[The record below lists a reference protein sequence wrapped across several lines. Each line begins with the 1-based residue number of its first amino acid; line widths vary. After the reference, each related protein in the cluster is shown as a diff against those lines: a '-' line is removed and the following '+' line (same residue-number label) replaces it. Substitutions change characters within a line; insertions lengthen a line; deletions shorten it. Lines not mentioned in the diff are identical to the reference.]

1 MPESLYKFMNQK
13 IGLSSWDNST
23 FILFRRSDQIV
34 RKYNALGLSTSI
46 LIDLIQKGC
55 RLIVVKIDDQARYKI
70 SPKDWL
76 EKGIIDKLSPHQDPH
91 AFFPLNKFKEIG
103 VDS

>member
-1 MPESLYKFMNQK
+1 MNQK

-46 LIDLIQKGC
+46 LVDAFIKKKDSSDIILCGECLNHYANHEYDKIKLKKLEDL
-55 RLIVVKIDDQARYKI
+55 
-70 SPKDWL
+70 
-76 EKGIIDKLSPHQDPH
+76 
-91 AFFPLNKFKEIG
+91 
-103 VDS
+103 